1 MAYGNPNVMASKNK
15 RSGNGPYKFPLN
27 SQTEIK
33 QKIVFQAIKIIP
45 PEYEVSL
52 GLKANDTNTGI
63 TGSSI
68 LDKVFSVSP
77 SASISKMKVVPLPK
91 ERCELY
97 VPIAHNVQ
105 EGFQY
110 DQMAME
116 QRGAITA
123 NALQGG
129 LGLSEGL
136 IAGITGGTQSIMDR
150 IQNARSDPAQAA
162 RLAFVRGASLA
173 TVFGD
178 GPIRQGVNLAF
189 RATMSPNLRTTF
201 KGVAIRDFAYSF
213 KFLPKSPAESAAVQD
228 IIKYFRFH
236 AYPNQIPADTAYAF
250 ALEYPNM
257 FRIKLLSGAQGKYK
271 HIGTP
276 IKLCYIR
283 TINHVY
289 NATSQ
294 TLHTDGSPTEIDLNL
309 TFTEYK
315 AQTRRDLLME
325 GNDNFYGYESIDA
338 GMLAAIQSADQA
350 SQASLS
356 QSLNQPEGAPI

>member
-52 GLKANDTNTGI
+52 GLTANNTNTALLGTKEFNPI
-63 TGSSI
+63 KALPG
-68 LDKVFSVSP
+68 LEV
-77 SASISKMKVVPLPK
+77 SKMKVVPLAK

-236 AYPNQIPADTAYAF
+236 AYPNQIPADAAYAF

-338 GMLAAIQSADQA
+338 GMLAAIQKADIA
-350 SQASLS
+350 SSIDAVPNL
-356 QSLNQPEGAPI
+356 PGGP

>member
-52 GLKANDTNTGI
+52 GLTANDTNTALLGTKKFNPI
-63 TGSSI
+63 KALPG
-68 LDKVFSVSP
+68 LEV
-77 SASISKMKVVPLPK
+77 SKMKVVPLPK

-116 QRGAITA
+116 QRGAIVA

-136 IAGITGGTQSIMDR
+136 IAGVTSGISSVMDR

-162 RLAFVRGASLA
+162 RLAAVRGASLA

-201 KGVAIRDFAYSF
+201 KGVAIRDFAYNF

-236 AYPNQIPADTAYAF
+236 AYPNQIPADSAYAF

-294 TLHTDGSPTEIDLNL
+294 TLHADGSPTEIDLNL

-315 AQTRRDLLME
+315 AQTRKDLLME

-338 GMLAAIQSADQA
+338 GMLDAIKQADHATTEAAAKLEA
-350 SQASLS
+350 
-356 QSLNQPEGAPI
+356 QSLGFGV

>member
-52 GLKANDTNTGI
+52 GLTANDTNTALLGTKKFNPI
-63 TGSSI
+63 KAMPG
-68 LDKVFSVSP
+68 LEV
-77 SASISKMKVVPLPK
+77 SKMKVVPLPK

-116 QRGAITA
+116 QRGAIVA

-136 IAGITGGTQSIMDR
+136 IAGVTSGISSVMDR

-162 RLAFVRGASLA
+162 RLAAVRGASLA

-236 AYPNQIPADTAYAF
+236 AYPNQIPADSAYAF

-294 TLHTDGSPTEIDLNL
+294 TLHADGSPTEIDLNL

-338 GMLAAIQSADQA
+338 GMLDAIKQADHATTEAAAKLEA
-350 SQASLS
+350 
-356 QSLNQPEGAPI
+356 QSLGFGV

>member
-1 MAYGNPNVMASKNK
+1 MGKGNNSLTSKNK

-52 GLKANDTNTGI
+52 GLTANDTNTALLGTKEFNAI
-63 TGSSI
+63 KALPG
-68 LDKVFSVSP
+68 LKV
-77 SASISKMKVVPLPK
+77 SKMKVVPLPK

-97 VPIAHNVQ
+97 VPIAHTVQ

-116 QRGAITA
+116 QRGGIVA

-136 IAGITGGTQSIMDR
+136 IAGVTSGVSSIMER
-150 IQNARSDPAQAA
+150 LQNARSDPAQAA
-162 RLAFVRGASLA
+162 RLAAVRGASLA
-173 TVFGD
+173 TIFGD

-201 KGVAIRDFAYSF
+201 KGVAIRDFAYTF

-236 AYPNQIPADTAYAF
+236 AYPNQIPADSAYAF

-283 TINHVY
+283 SINHIY

-294 TLHTDGSPTEIDLNL
+294 TLHADGAPTEIDLNL

-315 AQTRRDLLME
+315 AQTKRDLLME
-325 GNDNFYGYESIDA
+325 GNDNFYGYENIDA
-338 GMLAAIQSADQA
+338 GMLAAIQQADQA

-356 QSLNQPEGAPI
+356 QSLSQPEGAPI